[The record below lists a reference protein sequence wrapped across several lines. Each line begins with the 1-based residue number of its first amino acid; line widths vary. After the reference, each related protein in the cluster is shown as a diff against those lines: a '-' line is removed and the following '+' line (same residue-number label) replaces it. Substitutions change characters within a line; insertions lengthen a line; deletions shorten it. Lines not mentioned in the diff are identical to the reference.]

1 MDNKLRSLL
10 ALLTSVVFLTSLA
23 SAHATASGQDIPDFE
38 KAPETV
44 NADIPVPEEMCQNNN
59 PGHRDAQTVFGVEIE
74 KSLQCDPDNP
84 KRVAAVT
91 KGTNNVPMMA
101 LMDTGL
107 HRDAV
112 RKGKDLDG
120 DGDPDV
126 INITLE
132 VQEIN
137 GRSPS
142 GSTVGGITQEIAP
155 GVDPG
160 FWVFAPKTRGMATE
174 GSSASEIVRAPSPTI
189 RVEEGDRVNIELE
202 NTHYFPHTIHFHGV
216 DHDYMVNGTGND
228 GVPHT
233 SEKPSLPGGSHTY
246 SFTPEQPGTMFY
258 HCHVQPNTHVLM
270 GLRGMFVVAE
280 ERDNN
285 TVQSFNIGGGK
296 VRHPSKAV
304 EEDYD
309 RSYDMIYQGIDKE
322 LHNKIK
328 ESNDPRVIA
337 EGINKEYDVTER
349 NPDYYTLNGKSF
361 PYTMRESQVIVE
373 ENETVKMRVLNSG
386 SESLAL
392 HPHGHKPTST
402 HYDGVEIEEVARVQ
416 RDVFDI
422 AASQRVDLKLN
433 TTEDGLNSYGQGVWF
448 FHNHKEEAVTTDGIA
463 PGGDITTITYE
474 SYLGEDNFPKKNGV
488 SWKPLFTEKY
498 YEGEIPMWQGLSDK
512 YGLIQERPASQA
524 TITLMGLIGLV
535 TGALGAMVMI

>member
-1 MDNKLRSLL
+1 MKSGYTRTAVMFVSLIFFVSG
-10 ALLTSVVFLTSLA
+10 TV
-23 SAHATASGQDIPDFE
+23 AHSTGGGEAQDFE
-38 KAPETV
+38 KAPPTQ
-44 NADIPVPEEMCQNNN
+44 NADVPVPEEKCPNQNDSW
-59 PGHRDAQTVFGVEIE
+59 RQAQSFYGVQVDE
-74 KSLQCDPDNP
+74 SQQCMPDNP
-84 KRVAAVT
+84 KLVAAVT
-91 KGTNNVPMMA
+91 KGTNNVPMMD
-101 LMDTGL
+101 LMDMGL

-155 GVDPG
+155 GIRPG
-160 FWVFAPKTRGMATE
+160 FWVFSPKTQGMATE
-174 GSSASEIVRAPSPTI
+174 GSSASNVVRAPSPTI
-189 RVEEGDRVNIELE
+189 RVEQGDRVNIELE

-216 DHDYMVNGTGND
+216 DHEYMVNGTGND

-233 SEKPSLPGGSHTY
+233 SEKPNMPGESHTY

-270 GLRGMFVVAE
+270 GLRGMFVVSE
-280 ERDNN
+280 EKDNN

-296 VRHPSKAV
+296 VRNPSQAV
-304 EEDYD
+304 EEEYD
-309 RSYDMIYQGIDKE
+309 DEYDMIYQGIDKE

-337 EGINKEYDVTER
+337 EGVNKEYDVTER
-349 NPDYYTLNGKSF
+349 DPDYYILNGKSF
-361 PYTMRESQVIVE
+361 PYTVRESQVIVE
-373 ENETVKMRVLNSG
+373 PNQTTRMRILNSG
-386 SESLAL
+386 SEGVAL
-392 HPHGHKPTST
+392 HPHGHKPTAT
-402 HYDGVEIEEVARVQ
+402 QYDGVEINEVARVQ

-433 TTEDGLNSYGQGVWF
+433 TTENGLDSYGQGVWF
-448 FHNHKEEAVTTDGIA
+448 FHNHKEEAVTTEGIA

-474 SYLGEDNFPKKNGV
+474 SYLGENNFPEKNGV
-488 SWKPLFTEKY
+488 SWDPMFTEKY

-512 YGLIQERPASQA
+512 YGNIEVQPASTSLIA
-524 TITLMGLIGLV
+524 LMGLIGLIF
-535 TGALGAMVMI
+535 GALGAMVIV